1 VAKMDDVVLHEEP
14 EGHLAGSVGRSAA
27 MGEHLRRSRCDD
39 MREVAIIGAPQPNY
53 FPERNLGI
61 ALPCD
66 PRVAVVA
73 VEDDRSRALAD
84 NEAPVVIAGG
94 IDKMA
99 KDFPRAP
106 ASGGRPL
113 GRARLIH
120 APEYF
125 HSGINGGMKVGGN
138 RGWCHLEEG
147 RNKFEAVEL
156 HTPHHMIQMTKLF
169 VLLLKGAT
177 MRILYGAVIVAV
189 GLGAGCGS
197 RDNDPQTPTAQAP
210 APAPAPAPA
219 AAPAGRAGGAP
230 AAAPAAAAP
239 AAAPAGRQGG
249 AAAGAQVTI
258 AAHEAAMKTIATANM
273 ALGAAL
279 KGGDLPGVQTQ
290 AKILATQFTTVENF
304 WTQRAKPDAIKI
316 AQGARQGAMTMS
328 TAADIAAAQ
337 AAQPAVGGACKQ
349 CHSVYREMDPA
360 GGFRI
365 AASAG
370 ITQ

>member
-1 VAKMDDVVLHEEP
+1 
-14 EGHLAGSVGRSAA
+14 
-27 MGEHLRRSRCDD
+27 
-39 MREVAIIGAPQPNY
+39 
-53 FPERNLGI
+53 
-61 ALPCD
+61 
-66 PRVAVVA
+66 
-73 VEDDRSRALAD
+73 
-84 NEAPVVIAGG
+84 
-94 IDKMA
+94 
-99 KDFPRAP
+99 
-106 ASGGRPL
+106 
-113 GRARLIH
+113 
-120 APEYF
+120 
-125 HSGINGGMKVGGN
+125 
-138 RGWCHLEEG
+138 
-147 RNKFEAVEL
+147 
-156 HTPHHMIQMTKLF
+156 
-169 VLLLKGAT
+169 